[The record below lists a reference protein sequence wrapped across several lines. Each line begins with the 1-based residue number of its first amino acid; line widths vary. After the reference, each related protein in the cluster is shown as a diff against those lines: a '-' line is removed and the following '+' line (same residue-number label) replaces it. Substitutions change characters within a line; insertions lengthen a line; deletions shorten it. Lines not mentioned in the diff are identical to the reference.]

1 MSKKAAELAEQ
12 MALMLE
18 VIGTLEARLTELK
31 KMAKKGAR
39 KGAGAKA
46 VVEKPK
52 RSPTAWIQ
60 FTQRVRAAL
69 VTASQPFPRAAD
81 LMKFCKDLRIQ
92 KGEGCTDE
100 EILALRDGWEAP
112 TPVHSVGGDAAEAA
126 ADAVAAPT
134 CPTCSEEIGAEPE
147 KHRAC
152 VRAVAAAAQ
161 AAGADPMKAVDAWSE
176 AVQSGPRSVPVR
188 GPVREQVAASRARTP
203 LRRPSAPIHFNSA
216 AAAAPAA
223 TLNTPSE
230 EMVVEEV

>member
-1 MSKKAAELAEQ
+1 MSKKAAELANQ
-12 MALMLE
+12 MAQMLE
-18 VIGTLEARLTELK
+18 VIGLLEARITELK
-31 KMAKKGAR
+31 KMARKGAR
-39 KGAGAKA
+39 KGGGAKA
-46 VVEKPK
+46 VAAAVAKPK
-52 RSPTAWIQ
+52 RPPTPWIQ

-69 VTASQPFPRAAD
+69 VTAGQPFPRVAD

-126 ADAVAAPT
+126 DAVAAPV
-134 CPTCSEEIGAEPE
+134 CPTCADEIGAEPE

-161 AAGADPMKAVDAWSE
+161 AAGADPMQAVDAWSE

-188 GPVREQVAASRARTP
+188 EHIAASRARTP

-216 AAAAPAA
+216 AGAAAAA

>member
-12 MALMLE
+12 MAQMLE
-18 VIGTLEARLTELK
+18 VIGTLEARITELK
-31 KMAKKGAR
+31 KMARKGAR
-39 KGAGAKA
+39 KGGGAKA
-46 VVEKPK
+46 VAVAKAK
-52 RSPTAWIQ
+52 RPPTAWIQ

-69 VTASQPFPRAAD
+69 ASAGQPFPRVAD

-112 TPVHSVGGDAAEAA
+112 TPVQSVGGDAAEA

-134 CPTCSEEIGAEPE
+134 CPTCSEEIGTEPE

-176 AVQSGPRSVPVR
+176 AVQSGPRVAPL
-188 GPVREQVAASRARTP
+188 RENVAASRARTP

-216 AAAAPAA
+216 AEPAARAPAA

>member
-12 MALMLE
+12 MAQMLE

-31 KMAKKGAR
+31 KMARKGAR
-39 KGAGAKA
+39 KGGGAKA
-46 VVEKPK
+46 VAAAKPK
-52 RSPTAWIQ
+52 RPPTAWIQ

-69 VTASQPFPRAAD
+69 VTASQPFPRVAD

-112 TPVHSVGGDAAEAA
+112 TPVQSVGGDAAEA

-188 GPVREQVAASRARTP
+188 APVREQVAASRARTP

-216 AAAAPAA
+216 AGAAPAA